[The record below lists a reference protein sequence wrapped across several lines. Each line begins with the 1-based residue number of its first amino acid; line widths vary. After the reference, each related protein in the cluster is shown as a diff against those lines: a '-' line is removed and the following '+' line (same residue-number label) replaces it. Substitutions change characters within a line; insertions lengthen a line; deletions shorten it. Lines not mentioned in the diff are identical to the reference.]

1 MRNLLYNLQGKT
13 ANPELCFG
21 PESNGPDFGIFEN
34 RILLTVQ
41 VDPRISNRQWLILYI
56 YIPPLFREFLHTHT
70 QKKKK
75 KKKGDCSEIA
85 QGPLRIRGVMYF

>member
-56 YIPPLFREFLHTHT
+56 YIYIYIYIPPLFREFLHTHT
-70 QKKKK
+70 QNE
-75 KKKGDCSEIA
+75 CSEIA
-85 QGPLRIRGVMYF
+85 QGAKAHLE

>member
-41 VDPRISNRQWLILYI
+41 VDPRISNRQWLIL
-56 YIPPLFREFLHTHT
+56 
-70 QKKKK
+70 
-75 KKKGDCSEIA
+75 
-85 QGPLRIRGVMYF
+85 